1 MWSKLTHQN
10 TATLLDKVIGPHVE
24 IRPHPMIRSIFQGL
38 ISILDKKGTKKHM
51 NFAVCWEAPSEGK
64 GEMADISTT
73 SGFSAGRAAHSH
85 FFETLG
91 FKYVSELRI
100 IQVRKA

>member
-51 NFAVCWEAPSEGK
+51 NFAACWEAPSEGK